1 MVEGEDCMTYTVL
14 AVCSINTEGCVVVQ
28 WLALL
33 SHSTK
38 ISDFSRI
45 IGVLVK
51 VCDCLC

>member
-1 MVEGEDCMTYTVL
+1 MRSRYGGGGGLHDIHGTC
-14 AVCSINTEGCVVVQ
+14 TEGCVVVQ

-38 ISDFSRI
+38 IPDFSRI
-45 IGVLVK
+45 IGVPVK